1 MSGVNRVILI
11 GHLGRDPQLKY
22 TPDGVA
28 VCRMSVATSDT
39 WKDKQTG
46 EKKEVT
52 EWHRCVAWR
61 RLAEIC
67 GEYLHKGSQIYLEG
81 KLQTRSYEKD
91 GDKRYSTEIVVNQMQ
106 MLDSKRDSGTASKE
120 YYGDPPP
127 ERGGQQQWDIP
138 EDDIPF

>member
-46 EKKEVT
+46 EKNEVT

-67 GEYLHKGSQIYLEG
+67 GEHLHKGSQIYLEG

-91 GDKRYSTEIVVNQMQ
+91 GDKRYSTEIVADKMQ

-127 ERGGQQQWDIP
+127 ERSGA
-138 EDDIPF
+138 DDDKIPF